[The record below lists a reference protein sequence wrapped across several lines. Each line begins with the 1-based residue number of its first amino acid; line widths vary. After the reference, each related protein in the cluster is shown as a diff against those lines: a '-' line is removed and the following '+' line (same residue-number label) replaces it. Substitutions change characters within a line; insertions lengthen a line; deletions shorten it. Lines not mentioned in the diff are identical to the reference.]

1 MPTQNLPSGTLVK
14 QPSAPRLGGMRL
26 FSGQPAEHQNLAP
39 GTLVKQ
45 PSAPRLGGMRLFP
58 GQPAKYTQDIAP
70 GTLVKQPST
79 PPIGGMK
86 LFSDLEVKDAL
97 SIASQT
103 VKETANM
110 LRQGLHP
117 LTTVRRPKLLTPKQQ
132 VQRFLSMNHEDLMTL
147 KARHGEESFARY
159 VAKMLQLA
167 NEVR

>member
-1 MPTQNLPSGTLVK
+1 MPTQNLPSD
-14 QPSAPRLGGMRL
+14 A
-26 FSGQPAEHQNLAP
+26 
-39 GTLVKQ
+39 
-45 PSAPRLGGMRLFP
+45 
-58 GQPAKYTQDIAP
+58 
-70 GTLVKQPST
+70 LVKQPST
-79 PPIGGMK
+79 PPLGGMK

-103 VKETANM
+103 VKETVNM

-117 LTTVRRPKLLTPKQQ
+117 LTAIRRPKLLTPKQQ
-132 VQRFLSMNHEDLMTL
+132 VQRFLGMNHEYLMAL